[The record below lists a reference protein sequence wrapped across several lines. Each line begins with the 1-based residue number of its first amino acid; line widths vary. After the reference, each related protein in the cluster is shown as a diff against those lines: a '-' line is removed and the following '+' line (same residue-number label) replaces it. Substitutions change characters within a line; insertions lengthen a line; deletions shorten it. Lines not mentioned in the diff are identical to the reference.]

1 MFAVLQLQRDAVTAL
16 RQVPGPLVSGA
27 VASAAAAERQ
37 HLQEQQQQQS
47 FGTSQQQQLL
57 QPRCEH
63 GDSTC
68 SSVSSSCCSCVGRT
82 PSATA
87 ASTAHVALQLSRWG
101 YRVIVRKVLHS
112 KAYWTKSMDNTFIVA
127 LDTSSGSHVEYVV
140 DPHFRETFNVGV
152 MSSNYRWAQR
162 DLGSCCLLLLDVASF
177 NVLVAVAAASEGR
190 SRSGQEYEQLHVA
203 QGTDQHLAQQ
213 RLGMSASS
221 SALNCMLALQPCQQ
235 EVREQ
240 C

>member
-1 MFAVLQLQRDAVTAL
+1 MTAL
-16 RQVPGPLVSGA
+16 RQAPGPLVSGA

-47 FGTSQQQQLL
+47 LGASQHQQQ
-57 QPRCEH
+57 RCEH

-68 SSVSSSCCSCVGRT
+68 SSVSSSCCGCMGRT
-82 PSATA
+82 ASATA
-87 ASTAHVALQLSRWG
+87 ASTANVALQLSRWG

-152 MSSNYRWAQR
+152 MSSNYRWVAR
-162 DLGSCCLLLLDVASF
+162 DFGSCCVMLHAPMFWLL
-177 NVLVAVAAASEGR
+177 
-190 SRSGQEYEQLHVA
+190 
-203 QGTDQHLAQQ
+203 
-213 RLGMSASS
+213 
-221 SALNCMLALQPCQQ
+221 
-235 EVREQ
+235 
-240 C
+240 